1 METAESIHGNDE
13 EEPMGLLDMFT
24 RKEIDT
30 RRRSL
35 SFVLNDA
42 KAVYD
47 DGRIGLEP
55 TTLTISEKRVAVIG
69 LNGAGKSTLLKLID
83 GAMTPASG
91 TVSVVQHVLDDN
103 DEPVDGQDTA
113 YDPSHKS
120 DAKALKDIIGIVRR
134 EEIPNSYYMAEN
146 ISAALDAPLKKRKMP
161 DAMRNETIGALFAHF
176 GLTAYARQKADA
188 LDSEKRHLLAIVGAL
203 AISPAAIV
211 ADEPTKGLDEPATR
225 NVARALFSYDR
236 QVVFATHDLTLVT
249 DPIYAIDRV
258 LVLDEHR
265 VVFDGAPNDAV
276 DHYNDLIRERYERMK
291 AGNAEQ

>member
-1 METAESIHGNDE
+1 
-13 EEPMGLLDMFT
+13 MGLLDMFT

-30 RRRSL
+30 RKRSL

-91 TVSVVQHVLDDN
+91 TVSVVRHILDDN

-176 GLTAYARQKADA
+176 GLTAYAQQKADA

-291 AGNAEQ
+291 AGNAER